1 MELELNVRPVVLIYL
16 DNRSSTED
24 IQFVLYGMEEEK
36 IPYSLEQK
44 NFSTATEAAYV
55 AANTSSLNVGIGYV
69 NNEVVLHYKNLAPET
84 PYQSIQRVVTCPPL
98 ILKRFG
104 GNAARLVKGVPF
116 KSIDPMEVKA

>member
-36 IPYSLEQK
+36 IPYSFEQK

-98 ILKRFG
+98 ILKNFG

>member
-98 ILKRFG
+98 ILQNFG

>member
-16 DNRSSTED
+16 DNMSSTED
-24 IQFVLYGMEEEK
+24 IQFFLYGMEEEK

-98 ILKRFG
+98 ILKNFG

>member
-84 PYQSIQRVVTCPPL
+84 PYQSIQRVVTCPPA
-98 ILKRFG
+98 ILKNFG

-116 KSIDPMEVKA
+116 KSIDPTEVKL

>member
-1 MELELNVRPVVLIYL
+1 
-16 DNRSSTED
+16 
-24 IQFVLYGMEEEK
+24 MEEEK
-36 IPYSLEQK
+36 IPYSLEQR
-44 NFSTATEAAYV
+44 NFSTATEAAYI

-69 NNEVVLHYKNLAPET
+69 NNEVALHYKNLAQET

-98 ILKRFG
+98 ILKSFG

>member
-1 MELELNVRPVVLIYL
+1 MELDLNVRPVVLIYL
-16 DNRSSTED
+16 DKRASAED
-24 IQFVLYGMEEEK
+24 IQFIFYGLEEEK
-36 IPYSLEQK
+36 IPFTLEQK
-44 NFSTATEAAYV
+44 DFSTATEAAYI

-69 NNEVVLHYKNLAPET
+69 NNEVALHYKNLVPET

-98 ILKRFG
+98 VLKSFG

>member
-44 NFSTATEAAYV
+44 NF
-55 AANTSSLNVGIGYV
+55 
-69 NNEVVLHYKNLAPET
+69 
-84 PYQSIQRVVTCPPL
+84 
-98 ILKRFG
+98 
-104 GNAARLVKGVPF
+104 
-116 KSIDPMEVKA
+116 

>member
-98 ILKRFG
+98 ILKNFG
-104 GNAARLVKGVPF
+104 GNAARLVNGVPF
-116 KSIDPMEVKA
+116 KSIDPMEVKL

>member
-1 MELELNVRPVVLIYL
+1 MELDLNVRPVVLIYL
-16 DNRSSTED
+16 DKRASAED
-24 IQFVLYGMEEEK
+24 IQYIFYGLEEEK
-36 IPYSLEQK
+36 IPYTLEQK
-44 NFSTATEAAYV
+44 DFSTATEAAYI

-69 NNEVVLHYKNLAPET
+69 NNEVALHYKNLAPET

-98 ILKRFG
+98 VLKSFG

>member
-98 ILKRFG
+98 ILKNFG
-104 GNAARLVKGVPF
+104 ANAARLVKGVPF

>member
-24 IQFVLYGMEEEK
+24 IQFVLYDMEEEK

-98 ILKRFG
+98 ILKNFG

>member
-55 AANTSSLNVGIGYV
+55 AANTSMKSFFIIKIWHQKLLINRF
-69 NNEVVLHYKNLAPET
+69 NEL
-84 PYQSIQRVVTCPPL
+84 
-98 ILKRFG
+98 
-104 GNAARLVKGVPF
+104 
-116 KSIDPMEVKA
+116 

>member
-1 MELELNVRPVVLIYL
+1 MELDLNVRPVVLIYL
-16 DNRSSTED
+16 DKRASAED
-24 IQFVLYGMEEEK
+24 IQYIFYGLEEEK
-36 IPYSLEQK
+36 IPFTLEQK
-44 NFSTATEAAYV
+44 DFSTAREAAYI

-69 NNEVVLHYKNLAPET
+69 NNEVALHYKNLAPET

-98 ILKRFG
+98 VLKSFG

>member
-98 ILKRFG
+98 ILKNFG
-104 GNAARLVKGVPF
+104 GNAARLVKSVPF

>member
-1 MELELNVRPVVLIYL
+1 MELELNVRPVVLIYH

-84 PYQSIQRVVTCPPL
+84 PYQSIQRVVTCPPM

>member
-55 AANTSSLNVGIGYV
+55 AANTSSLNGGIGYV

-84 PYQSIQRVVTCPPL
+84 HYHSIQRVVTCPPL
-98 ILKRFG
+98 ILKNFG

>member
-1 MELELNVRPVVLIYL
+1 MELDLNVRPVILIYL
-16 DNRSSTED
+16 SKTASVDD
-24 IQFVLYGMEEEK
+24 IQYVLYGLEEEK
-36 IPYSLEQK
+36 IPFSIEQRD
-44 NFSTATEAAYV
+44 FSTATEAAYI

-69 NNEVVLHYKNLAPET
+69 KNEVALHYKNLAPET

-116 KSIDPMEVKA
+116 NSIDPMEVKA

>member
-1 MELELNVRPVVLIYL
+1 MELDLNVRPVVLIYL
-16 DNRSSTED
+16 DKRASAED
-24 IQFVLYGMEEEK
+24 IQYIFYGLEEEK
-36 IPYSLEQK
+36 IPYSLEQR
-44 NFSTATEAAYV
+44 NFSTATEAAYI

-69 NNEVVLHYKNLAPET
+69 NNEVALHYKNLAPET

-98 ILKRFG
+98 ILKSFG

>member
-98 ILKRFG
+98 ILKNFG
-104 GNAARLVKGVPF
+104 GNASKR
-116 KSIDPMEVKA
+116 

>member
-55 AANTSSLNVGIGYV
+55 AANTSSLNVGIDYV
-69 NNEVVLHYKNLAPET
+69 NNEVVLHYKNLAPEA

-98 ILKRFG
+98 ILKNFG

>member
-1 MELELNVRPVVLIYL
+1 MELDLNVRPVVLIYL
-16 DNRSSTED
+16 DKRASAED
-24 IQFVLYGMEEEK
+24 IQYIFYGLEEEK
-36 IPYSLEQK
+36 IPFTLEQK
-44 NFSTATEAAYV
+44 DFSTATEAAFI

-69 NNEVVLHYKNLAPET
+69 NNEVALHYKNLAPET

-98 ILKRFG
+98 VLKSFG

>member
-1 MELELNVRPVVLIYL
+1 MELDLNVRPVVLIYL
-16 DNRSSTED
+16 DKRASAED
-24 IQFVLYGMEEEK
+24 IQYIFYGLEEEK
-36 IPYSLEQK
+36 IPFTLEQK
-44 NFSTATEAAYV
+44 DFSTATEAAYI

-69 NNEVVLHYKNLAPET
+69 NNEVALHYKNLAPET

-98 ILKRFG
+98 ILKNFG